1 MHDSNNIITTKGKTS
16 NKEQKSKN
24 MSDKI
29 LEPSYIKSTVGDKKS
44 KASKKKKKENS

>member
-1 MHDSNNIITTKGKTS
+1 
-16 NKEQKSKN
+16 

-44 KASKKKKKENS
+44 KASKENKKENS